1 MFFKKKSNPNKT
13 CWLQRTPI
21 ANAIARVYLV
31 WFQMSSALSRKGT
44 ECCRRTWKPHSTTFR
59 TCNDQKKTP
68 WNFHFHTQVWL
79 PRPRWWCLPLCPVM
93 RTQGPTKRPTRQTPH
108 RTINLSFLN
117 HIELHQQPQPTLT
130 LRWQST
136 SVPVLVRCKL
146 KHLQYLF
153 RVRLCLLI
161 WLKAIPTFYAA
172 FNLPWC
178 KPG

>member
-1 MFFKKKSNPNKT
+1 MFLINHNKT
-13 CWLQRTPI
+13 DCRKPQLQMRLQVCILCDSRWVPRWAGKEQNAAGGHGSHTP
-21 ANAIARVYLV
+21 R
-31 WFQMSSALSRKGT
+31 
-44 ECCRRTWKPHSTTFR
+44 HSEHVMT
-59 TCNDQKKTP
+59 KKNTMK
-68 WNFHFHTQVWL
+68 FSFHTQVWL
-79 PRPRWWCLPLCPVM
+79 LCIRDDDVCHSLPGDDAH
-93 RTQGPTKRPTRQTPH
+93 TKGPTKRPTRQTPH

-146 KHLQYLF
+146 KHPQYLF